1 MGNHLSASF
10 LLSKP
15 ESLSLFRIQRGP
27 KTSTLIAIHP
37 LMNAADLKRGLKY
50 SHTTHVLSVVLLS
63 PTKHNTLLIRS
74 PGLRTQDTD
83 LVVKK
88 RPQRIHLMQKL
99 SYVALVSSMPFCAI
113 VIKKPF
119 NISLYLLI
127 QWFASLNTS
136 VKVCSKT
143 IGSQHRNVA

>member
-27 KTSTLIAIHP
+27 ITSTLIAIHP

-50 SHTTHVLSVVLLS
+50 SYTTHVLGVVLLS
-63 PTKHNTLLIRS
+63 PTRPNALLIRS
-74 PGLRTQDTD
+74 PGLKTRATD

-88 RPQRIHLMQKL
+88 GPQRIHLMQKL

-119 NISLYLLI
+119 
-127 QWFASLNTS
+127 
-136 VKVCSKT
+136 
-143 IGSQHRNVA
+143 